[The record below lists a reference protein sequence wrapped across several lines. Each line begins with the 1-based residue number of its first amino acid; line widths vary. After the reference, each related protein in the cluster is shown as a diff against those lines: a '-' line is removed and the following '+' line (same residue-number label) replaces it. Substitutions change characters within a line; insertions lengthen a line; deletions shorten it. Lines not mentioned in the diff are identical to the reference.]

1 MMLEQ
6 LPVAPTHEPDA
17 KTYRPH
23 RISRDLQ
30 IWFPENR
37 MYRSPNA
44 MKDGPA
50 KSIWGAEQ
58 KAWLKRTILASDASF
73 RVLISPTPIV
83 GPDRSRGKND
93 NHSNAA
99 FATEGNHFRSWTRQ
113 HKLENFFV
121 CCGDRHWQ
129 YLSIDPATGLREFS
143 CGPAS
148 DEHAG
153 GTPGRNRA
161 VQPFHRVQGG
171 FLSVRVSRR
180 GDRAVISLKHHGV
193 HGKVFNEYRQAV
205 E

>member
-1 MMLEQ
+1 MGNCGI
-6 LPVAPTHEPDA
+6 
-17 KTYRPH
+17 R
-23 RISRDLQ
+23 
-30 IWFPENR
+30 W
-37 MYRSPNA
+37 
-44 MKDGPA
+44 
-50 KSIWGAEQ
+50 
-58 KAWLKRTILASDASF
+58 
-73 RVLISPTPIV
+73 
-83 GPDRSRGKND
+83 RSRG
-93 NHSNAA
+93 
-99 FATEGNHFRSWTRQ
+99 G
-113 HKLENFFV
+113 
-121 CCGDRHWQ
+121 CGLHGELVRVDCGLTAGSSGSAWMTD
-129 YLSIDPATGLREFS
+129 IDPATGLREFS